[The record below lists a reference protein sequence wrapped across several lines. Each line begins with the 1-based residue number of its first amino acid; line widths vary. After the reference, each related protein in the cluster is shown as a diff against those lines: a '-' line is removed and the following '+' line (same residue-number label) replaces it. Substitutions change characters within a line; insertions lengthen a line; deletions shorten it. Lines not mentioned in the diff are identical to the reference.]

1 MIPISTIYLPTI
13 ISTHWLF
20 YLLFHYFYLTNS
32 TPNYF
37 TFYTYWI
44 HYPLIVYTVFFPLTD
59 NSLYYF
65 TIFTHWRH
73 WFLYELLLPIYC
85 SVNYFFPL
93 IPLSTI
99 PCNVLLS
106 ISRLFIDNTHCT
118 VHYHVD
124 LVPIQIH
131 VLPTVLHVLRYLQWR
146 TFLELFTVPQM
157 ESIGRDPFL
166 LSSCL
171 VPNPPSSSALIAPSF
186 LYSSLSS
193 LCVAGTGW

>member
-1 MIPISTIYLPTI
+1 M
-13 ISTHWLF
+13 
-20 YLLFHYFYLTNS
+20 
-32 TPNYF
+32 
-37 TFYTYWI
+37 
-44 HYPLIVYTVFFPLTD
+44 YTVFFPLTD
-59 NSLYYF
+59 NCLCYF
-65 TIFTHWRH
+65 TIFSHWRQ

-118 VHYHVD
+118 VHYHAD

-146 TFLELFTVPQM
+146 TFKNYLPLSQVPHI
-157 ESIGRDPFL
+157 EFIGRGPFCCRLVWSL
-166 LSSCL
+166 LSSHSTILSFIL
-171 VPNPPSSSALIAPSF
+171 VFLPSVWQL
-186 LYSSLSS
+186 L
-193 LCVAGTGW
+193 AGKACPCKMKEEEEGRETHFSMSKVKFTIK